1 MTSRFGRE
9 EQLRRLCILVVDRES
24 SLMLASMIENEIEA
38 RLEDVVRFFD
48 KRVVV

>member
-24 SLMLASMIENEIEA
+24 SLMLASMIENEMMKLVWKTSSA
-38 RLEDVVRFFD
+38 SLT
-48 KRVVV
+48 KGW